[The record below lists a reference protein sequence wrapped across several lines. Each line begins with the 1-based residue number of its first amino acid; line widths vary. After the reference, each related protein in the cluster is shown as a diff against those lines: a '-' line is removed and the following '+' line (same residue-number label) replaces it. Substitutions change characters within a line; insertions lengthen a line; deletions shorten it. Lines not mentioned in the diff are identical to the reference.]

1 MDRGLACWVVGLLV
15 VAAVAAPAA
24 GTGAPTGP
32 FGVAQEEFDPDDV
45 TLSAALDADGSAAWS
60 FNYRMELATEN
71 ETAAFE
77 ELRDDVDANRS
88 AYVDRFRSRI
98 ASTVASAENAT
109 GRNMSVA
116 NVSVQTRL
124 QQSSEF
130 SESYGFVEYTFEW
143 RGFAATDG
151 ERVVAG
157 DALEGFYLNNETSL
171 QFSWADGYTAADVD
185 PAADEST
192 ATSVQWRGPE
202 EFTANQP
209 RLVLEPAPTTTEPSE
224 PTETT
229 TAAASSGESGVVL
242 PALVGAVVAVLVVGA
257 AGWLYVRRERDGAG
271 GAAETTDAAGGGGGG
286 GDEATGVEEPG
297 EGAAATAGAASET
310 EPPEELLSN
319 EERVER
325 FLREQGGRAKQ
336 QDVVEA
342 MGWTEAKT
350 SQVVKE
356 MRENDDLESFRIG
369 RENVLKLPDA
379 DVDEE

>member
-1 MDRGLACWVVGLLV
+1 MDRGLAPWVVGLLV
-15 VAAVAAPAA
+15 VASVAAPAA
-24 GTGAPTGP
+24 GAGVPTGP

-45 TLSAALDADGSAAWS
+45 TLSAAIDEDGSAAWS
-60 FNYRMELATEN
+60 FKYRMELTTDN

-77 ELRDDVDANRS
+77 ELRDDIEANRS
-88 AYVDRFRSRI
+88 AYVDRFRTRI
-98 ASTVASAENAT
+98 ASTVTSAENAT

-116 NVSVQTRL
+116 NVSVRAF
-124 QQSSEF
+124 QQRSAEF
-130 SESYGFVEYTFEW
+130 ADSYGFVEYTFEW
-143 RGFAATDG
+143 DGFAATDG

-157 DALEGFYLNNETSL
+157 DALEGFYLNNETSM
-171 QFSWADGYTAADVD
+171 QFSWADGYAATDVD
-185 PAADEST
+185 PVADEET
-192 ATSVQWRGPE
+192 ATSVRWTGPAD
-202 EFTANQP
+202 FGTGQP
-209 RLVLEPAPTTTEPSE
+209 RLVLEPVPTTTEPSE

-257 AGWLYVRRERDGAG
+257 AGWLYLRREDDGAG
-271 GAAETTDAAGGGGGG
+271 GATEPTDAGGGGGA
-286 GDEATGVEEPG
+286 GDAATGVEESAG
-297 EGAAATAGAASET
+297 EAAGTAGAASET

-379 DVDEE
+379 DVSEE

>member
-1 MDRGLACWVVGLLV
+1 MDRGLAPWVVGLLV
-15 VAAVAAPAA
+15 VASVAAPAA
-24 GTGAPTGP
+24 GAGAPTGP

-45 TLSAALDADGSAAWS
+45 TLSAAIDEDGSAAWS
-60 FNYRMELATEN
+60 FKYRMELTTDN
-71 ETAAFE
+71 ETQAFE
-77 ELRDDVDANRS
+77 ELQADIEANRS
-88 AYVDRFRSRI
+88 AYVDRFRTRI
-98 ASTVASAENAT
+98 ASTVTSAENAT

-116 NVSVQTRL
+116 NVSVRAF
-124 QQSSEF
+124 QQRSAEF
-130 SESYGFVEYTFEW
+130 ADSYSFVEYTFEW
-143 RGFAATDG
+143 DGFAATDG

-157 DALEGFYLNNETSL
+157 DALEGFYLNNETSM
-171 QFSWADGYTAADVD
+171 QFSWPDGYAATDVD
-185 PAADEST
+185 PVADEET
-192 ATSVQWRGPE
+192 ATSVRWTGPAD
-202 EFTANQP
+202 FGTGQP

-242 PALVGAVVAVLVVGA
+242 PALVGAVVAVFVVGA
-257 AGWLYVRRERDGAG
+257 AGWLYLRREDNGGG
-271 GAAETTDAAGGGGGG
+271 GAAEPTDAGGGGGA
-286 GDEATGVEEPG
+286 GDAATGVEESAG
-297 EGAAATAGAASET
+297 EAAATAGAASET

-379 DVDEE
+379 DVSEE